1 MAIDKYYIHPAL
13 FISELYNFF
22 EEYYSPK
29 HKRVIIIS
37 LSKELLKEMVSEI
50 MSYPKSKIKIGY
62 NFYEVVSTYRGVYV
76 DKDIFTITRPCI
88 DKQNYPAY
96 LYSGWQDSIK
106 NAMLE
111 YMYNNDLS
119 NVVSYLTK
127 SERSD
132 LEINLAEKS

>member
-22 EEYYSPK
+22 EAYYSPK
-29 HKRVIIIS
+29 HKRVIVIS
-37 LSKELLKEMVSEI
+37 LSKELLEEMASEI

-88 DKQNYPAY
+88 DKQNYPVY

>member
-13 FISELYNFF
+13 FLSELYNFF
-22 EEYYSPK
+22 EDYYSPK
-29 HKRVIIIS
+29 HKRVIVIS
-37 LSKELLKEMVSEI
+37 LSEELLVEMASEI
-50 MSYPKSKIKIGY
+50 MSYSKSKIKIGY
-62 NFYEVVSTYRGVYV
+62 NFHEVVSAYRGVYI

-106 NAMLE
+106 NTMLE

-119 NVVSYLTK
+119 NIVSYLTK

-132 LEINLAEKS
+132 LEINLAEKN

>member
-13 FISELYNFF
+13 FLSELYNFF
-22 EEYYSPK
+22 EDYYSPK
-29 HKRVIIIS
+29 HKRVIVIS
-37 LSKELLKEMVSEI
+37 LSEELLVEI
-50 MSYPKSKIKIGY
+50 ADEVMSYPKNKIKIGY
-62 NFYEVVSTYRGVYV
+62 NFHEVASAYRGVYA

-111 YMYNNDLS
+111 YMYNNDLTG
-119 NVVSYLTK
+119 VVSYLTK
-127 SERSD
+127 SERAD
-132 LEINLAEKS
+132 LEKSLVEK